1 MMLGE
6 MTLQHNL
13 VLAIVLTLLAGLS
26 TGIGSVIAYFIRKPR
41 LAYLSFGLG
50 FSAGVMVYVSFM
62 ELLPQGMLVA
72 GKPAGILAF
81 FGGFIFVFIIDRLV
95 PEVENPHEY
104 RVTDIGEAGAP
115 NPHLM
120 RAGIFTAAAISVH
133 NFPEGLATFMAVLT
147 NAKVGIFV
155 AIAIAIHNIPE
166 GISVSMPIFY
176 ATGSRKK
183 AFFYSMLSGAV
194 EPIGGLLGYLIL
206 WPFLSAKLVAAMMAG
221 MGGIMVYVSLD
232 ELLPMAHRV
241 GRSHTAILGILVGMA
256 VMAGSLLLL

>member
-1 MMLGE
+1 MLGE
-6 MTLQHNL
+6 VTMQHNL
-13 VLAIVLTLLAGLS
+13 GLAMLLTLLAGLS
-26 TGIGSVIAYFIRKPR
+26 TGIGSAIAYFIRKPKMV
-41 LAYLSFGLG
+41 YLSFGLG

-62 ELLPQGMLVA
+62 ELLPQGMRMA
-72 GKPAGILAF
+72 GNLAGVLAF

-104 RVTDIGEAGAP
+104 RVTDIGEAGKP

-120 RAGIFTAAAISVH
+120 RAGIFTAAAISIH
-133 NFPEGLATFMAVLT
+133 NFPEGLATFMSVLT
-147 NAKVGIFV
+147 NVKVGVFV

-183 AFFYSMLSGAV
+183 AFFYSLLSGGV
-194 EPIGGLLGYLIL
+194 EPVGGLLGYLIL
-206 WPFLSAKLVAAMMAG
+206 WPFLTPQLVAGLMAG
-221 MGGIMVYVSLD
+221 MGGIMVYVSMD

-241 GRSHTAILGILVGMA
+241 GRSHTAILGMLVGMA